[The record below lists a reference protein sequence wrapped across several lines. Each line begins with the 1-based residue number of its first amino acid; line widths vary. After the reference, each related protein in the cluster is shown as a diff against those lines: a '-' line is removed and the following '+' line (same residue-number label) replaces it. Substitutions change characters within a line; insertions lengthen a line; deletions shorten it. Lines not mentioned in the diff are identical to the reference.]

1 MYIVYNSKT
10 NETVSKF
17 ADKGDAMWD
26 VNIRNDRYAMS
37 LIRSGKAPE
46 QFSGIYYFKEEE

>member
-10 NETVSKF
+10 DEIVSRF

-26 VNIRNDRYAMS
+26 ANIRNDKYAMS
-37 LIRSGKAPE
+37 LIRSGKAPK
-46 QFSGIYYFKEEE
+46 QFGGIYYFKEEK